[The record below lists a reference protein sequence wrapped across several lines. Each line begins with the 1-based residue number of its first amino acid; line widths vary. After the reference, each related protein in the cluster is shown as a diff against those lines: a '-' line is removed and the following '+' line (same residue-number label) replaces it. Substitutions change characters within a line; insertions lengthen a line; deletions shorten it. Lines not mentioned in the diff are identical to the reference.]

1 MCQKILCARSAVDST
16 SASEAEDRWFDS
28 SRAYHLIPSM
38 KSFYKTGL
46 RIGLISYRSNP
57 HCGGQGVY
65 IRHLSHALSDLG
77 HQVDVIAGPPDPLL
91 VSPGVNLTMLNTLD
105 LYNPQNLFRTP
116 RIEELKDPVNLIEW
130 LDVCAMGYPEPMTFG
145 MRLKRYMKGRAKS
158 YDIIHDNQSLSYGLL
173 SLTRD
178 LPVTATI
185 HHPMTVDRRLAV
197 KSTRSFYKKL
207 QALRWYSFIG
217 MQKRVARRIPSM
229 ITVSDSAKTDIAREF
244 KIPGSRLKTI
254 PNGIDLD
261 NFFPLDHV
269 KKEPGR
275 LIVTNSADTPL
286 KGLYHLIYA
295 LKGVLNHRD
304 ASLTVIGTPQKN
316 GGIENL
322 VKELDLARYI
332 HFTGRIDHQRFVRE
346 YAKAQIAVVPSMYE
360 GFGLPVGEAMACGVP
375 VISTTGGALPEV
387 AGDAAKLVPPGD
399 AKALESAII
408 ELLDDE
414 KQREDLAWRGY
425 ERATT
430 QFTWEKCAMGTAQV
444 YREVIND
451 YHGL

>member
-1 MCQKILCARSAVDST
+1 
-16 SASEAEDRWFDS
+16 
-28 SRAYHLIPSM
+28 M

-77 HQVDVIAGPPDPLL
+77 HQVEVIAGPPDPLL
-91 VSPGVNLTMLNTLD
+91 NAGVNLTMLDTLD

-116 RIEELKDPVNLIEW
+116 RIDELKDPVNLIEW
-130 LDVCAMGYPEPMTFG
+130 LDISAMGYPEPMTFG
-145 MRLKRYMKGRAKS
+145 RREKHYMRGRTKR
-158 YDIIHDNQSLSYGLL
+158 YDIIHDNQSLSYGVL
-173 SLTRD
+173 SLARD

-197 KSTRSFYKKL
+197 KATRSFSKKL
-207 QALRWYSFIG
+207 QVLRWYSFIG
-217 MQKRVARRIPSM
+217 MQKRVARRLPSI
-229 ITVSDSAKTDIAREF
+229 ITVSDSSKTDIVKEF
-244 KIPGSRLKTI
+244 KIPVSRLKTV

-275 LIVTNSADTPL
+275 LIVTNSADMPL
-286 KGLYHLIYA
+286 KGLYHLLCA
-295 LKGVLNHRD
+295 LQGVLKHKD
-304 ASLTVIGTPQKN
+304 VSLTVIGTPKKN

-322 VKELDLARYI
+322 VKKLDLGRHI
-332 HFTGRIDHQRFVRE
+332 DFTGRIDHQRFVRE

-360 GFGLPVGEAMACGVP
+360 GFGLPVGEAMACRVP

-399 AKALESAII
+399 AKALEKAII

-414 KQREDLAWRGY
+414 KQREELACRGY
-425 ERATT
+425 ERVKRE
-430 QFTWEKCAMGTAQV
+430 FTWEKCAMRTAQV